1 MGCTDRFDDQIEE
14 ATRAM
19 EEELE
24 RLRNE
29 RDRELQNIETMR
41 TEQVEDLEIQRQER
55 LDALREEWRVSC
67 TDRCTVCRE
76 NQEELLEAVHLEYE
90 EMITL
95 ARIHWD
101 EQVRITETSG
111 RMPLTT
117 PEYRG

>member
-1 MGCTDRFDDQIEE
+1 M
-14 ATRAM
+14 
-19 EEELE
+19 
-24 RLRNE
+24 
-29 RDRELQNIETMR
+29 
-41 TEQVEDLEIQRQER
+41 EDLEIQRQER

-101 EQVRITETSG
+101 EQVRITETQWKDAIDHARVQG
-111 RMPLTT
+111 QAEIDR
-117 PEYRG
+117 